1 MQTAKSSKS
10 PLYEWLRKRKRS
22 AISLSPLPLY
32 FSLSILPPSLLSLS
46 LSLFP
51 FSDFIMARNS
61 SREIMGPARSEF
73 CHYVV
78 VLRHAAPWIGVMGQ
92 MAGGSSGDGGG
103 DGAVSILIY
112 LGALGLAMAERG
124 VILRKWNKDCRFLSP
139 SFRSRTHTQEEGNFK
154 TSPSP
159 SLTDLSGPTADGFK
173 TAIKSNVEC
182 CILTLDHKVGPAQH
196 TAHNT

>member
-1 MQTAKSSKS
+1 MFLS
-10 PLYEWLRKRKRS
+10 LYCIATTPRAVCKRQSHRNRHYTSDS
-22 AISLSPLPLY
+22 ANANAAPSLSLPSLSISLSLSFLPL
-32 FSLSILPPSLLSLS
+32 SSPS

-124 VILRKWNKDCRFLSP
+124 VILRK
-139 SFRSRTHTQEEGNFK
+139 
-154 TSPSP
+154 
-159 SLTDLSGPTADGFK
+159 
-173 TAIKSNVEC
+173 
-182 CILTLDHKVGPAQH
+182 
-196 TAHNT
+196 